1 MADFSALI
9 ASIRAQIRE
18 NGRQLITGP
27 VMQASLLEI
36 IDAVNAAKQD
46 TIADLDAI
54 RAGALLG
61 STAYQK
67 PVDGIPFEDLT
78 HSVQVSLESAD
89 QALKPNP
96 AYDGQ
101 IPVYNEDGDIMGS
114 GITPADVAAK
124 ADQDGTYPGLTAGA
138 VLADAIPAEY
148 LYRPCP
154 APMDGKAVLDA
165 IKGKSLVWNQLAETN
180 GPLSL
185 TASSSMSY
193 FGAVGALTKNIV
205 IPEGHK
211 YYLALNIARTIA
223 NNNGI
228 SFGLSASVTPA
239 AIANGVSNGRVSVI
253 ATANSQLSSSSIYY
267 NNYSGKRG
275 LDAGDSIELSNIAI
289 VDLTLMFGAGYEPST
304 VEEFQAMYPAPYY
317 AYNAGQLINNAAEGI
332 KTVGRNQI
340 NVADA
345 EFGTYNQ
352 TTGDLVANTS
362 VVRCWFPLIPGASYY
377 INIPTGLRQDS
388 NGVGFYR
395 SDKSYT
401 GQHGVYTNTN
411 FVAPSDARF
420 GLLVLRAVSGTIT
433 LDMVKSS
440 LLCINLS
447 DAAFNGQY
455 EPYKESEVSLGLNS
469 FQVTDGTNTITVNGL
484 KSAGSVY
491 DEIKDG
497 KYIKRVDTRAHQSGD
512 ESDATV
518 ITDGTNTNAPLATP
532 VEYDLVSEIPNSYP
546 VYEGGTE
553 EILSDAIVAPF
564 CASIR
569 YPASPNGLTI
579 VDLLTALKAAGV
591 ISDFAVTVDAGT
603 SKKAITIT
611 T

>member
-9 ASIRAQIRE
+9 ASIRVQIRA

-46 TIADLDAI
+46 TLTFDSDPTEDSENPVTSGGVWRITSALTDSLANLAVGVQEGYDELLGRINGKQDIIADLDEI

-61 STAYQK
+61 STAYQR
-67 PVDGIPFEDLT
+67 PADGIPFEDLT

-89 QALKPNP
+89 NALKPNP

-114 GITPADVAAK
+114 GITPADVVAK
-124 ADQDGTYPGLTAGA
+124 ADQDGTYPDLTAGA
-138 VLADAIPAEY
+138 VLAAAVPAEY

-154 APMDGKAVLDA
+154 APMDGKAVLDT
-165 IKGKSLVWNQLAETN
+165 IKGKSIV
-180 GPLSL
+180 
-185 TASSSMSY
+185 SS
-193 FGAVGALTKNIV
+193 
-205 IPEGHK
+205 
-211 YYLALNIARTIA
+211 
-223 NNNGI
+223 
-228 SFGLSASVTPA
+228 
-239 AIANGVSNGRVSVI
+239 
-253 ATANSQLSSSSIYY
+253 
-267 NNYSGKRG
+267 
-275 LDAGDSIELSNIAI
+275 
-289 VDLTLMFGAGYEPST
+289 
-304 VEEFQAMYPAPYY
+304 
-317 AYNAGQLINNAAEGI
+317 GQLINNAAEGI

-345 EFGTYNQ
+345 ELGTYNQ
-352 TTGDLVANTS
+352 TTGALVDNTS
-362 VVRCWFPLIPGASYY
+362 VVRCWFPLVPGASYY
-377 INIPTGLRQDS
+377 INIPAGLRQDS

-401 GQHGVYTNTN
+401 GQHSLYTRPD

-447 DAAFNGQY
+447 DTAFNGQY
-455 EPYKESEVSLGLNS
+455 EPYKESELQLGLNS

-497 KYIKRVDTRAHQSGD
+497 KYIKKVETRAYQSGD

-518 ITDGTNTNAPLATP
+518 ITDGTNTNATLATP
-532 VEYDLVSEIPNSYP
+532 VEYDLVSKIPNSYQ

-569 YPASPNGLTI
+569 YPASPEGLTI
-579 VDLLTALKAAGV
+579 VDMLTALKAAGV
-591 ISDFAVTVDAGT
+591 ISDFAVTVDAAT
-603 SKKAITIT
+603 SKKTLTIT
-611 T
+611 A

>member
-9 ASIRAQIRE
+9 ASIRAQIRA

-46 TIADLDAI
+46 TLTFDSEPTEDSENPVTSGGVWRITSALTDSLDSLST
-54 RAGALLG
+54 GVQEGYDDLLG
-61 STAYQK
+61 RIEGKQDTLSFDSEPTEGSANPVTSGGLWDIFDAFDGRINTLNADVAELEETAYVK

-78 HSVQVSLESAD
+78 HSVQVSLENAD
-89 QALKPNP
+89 NALKPNP

-101 IPVYNEDGDIMGS
+101 IPVYNEDGGIMGS
-114 GITPADVAAK
+114 GITPADVVAK
-124 ADQDGTYPGLTAGA
+124 ADQDGTYPDLTAGA
-138 VLADAIPAEY
+138 VLADAVPAEY

-154 APMDGKAVLDA
+154 APMDGKAVLDT
-165 IKGKSLVWNQLAETN
+165 IKGKS
-180 GPLSL
+180 
-185 TASSSMSY
+185 
-193 FGAVGALTKNIV
+193 IV
-205 IPEGHK
+205 F
-211 YYLALNIARTIA
+211 
-223 NNNGI
+223 
-228 SFGLSASVTPA
+228 S
-239 AIANGVSNGRVSVI
+239 
-253 ATANSQLSSSSIYY
+253 
-267 NNYSGKRG
+267 
-275 LDAGDSIELSNIAI
+275 
-289 VDLTLMFGAGYEPST
+289 
-304 VEEFQAMYPAPYY
+304 
-317 AYNAGQLINNAAEGI
+317 GQLINNAAEGI

-345 EFGTYNQ
+345 ELGTYNQ
-352 TTGDLVANTS
+352 TTGALVDNTS
-362 VVRCWFPLIPGASYY
+362 VVRCWFPLVPGASYY
-377 INIPTGLRQDS
+377 INIPAGLRQDS

-395 SDKSYT
+395 SDNSYT
-401 GQHGVYTNTN
+401 GQHSLYTRPD

-455 EPYKESEVSLGLNS
+455 DPYKESEVQLGLNS

-491 DEIKDG
+491 DEIKGG
-497 KYIKRVDTRAHQSGD
+497 KYIKRVNTRAYQSGD

-569 YPASPNGLTI
+569 YPASPEGLTI
-579 VDLLTALKAAGV
+579 VDMLTALKAAGV
-591 ISDFAVTVDAGT
+591 ISDFAVTVDAAT
-603 SKKAITIT
+603 SKKTLTIT
-611 T
+611 A